1 MSTPDRNYLIKQ
13 LLANQLS
20 GAELDEFLAGLHEEA
35 TVRTYSDVLET
46 HFKDLLNEPN
56 PPPEADPRTG

>member
-1 MSTPDRNYLIKQ
+1 MSTPDRNRLIKQ

-20 GAELDEFLAGLHEEA
+20 SAEFDEFLAGLHEEVA
-35 TVRTYSDVLET
+35 VEVYSNVLET
-46 HFKDLLNEPN
+46 HFKALLNDPD